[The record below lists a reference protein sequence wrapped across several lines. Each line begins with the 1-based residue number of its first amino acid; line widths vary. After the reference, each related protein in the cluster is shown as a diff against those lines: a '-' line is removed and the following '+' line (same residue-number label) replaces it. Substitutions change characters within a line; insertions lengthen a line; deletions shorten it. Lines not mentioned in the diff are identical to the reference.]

1 MSGNQYLIDKL
12 LNATTTTSSSSC
24 MSCEISQ
31 AHEKFTKVILSD
43 TCTFC
48 SWWCQCD
55 YVYDVKKG
63 QRGSFYRGYEKQKS
77 KKSAQSPS

>member
-1 MSGNQYLIDKL
+1 MSEI
-12 LNATTTTSSSSC
+12 LNATTTTASSSC
-24 MSCEISQ
+24 MSCERSQ

-48 SWWCQCD
+48 SWWCQND
-55 YVYDVKKG
+55 YVYDVEKG
-63 QRGSFYRGYEKQKS
+63 RRVSSYRGYEKQKS